1 MPPDRA
7 REEVRRNNSVWS
19 GPTCRVMAMAEPMN
33 ASVPWLQPTVPPFTI
48 GRMNRIL
55 RFAAGTCLLL
65 LVAHGD
71 PLFSQTTPER
81 VWLAGRYDRTRV
93 VVYFE
98 AVKFDGTFPVDAAS
112 LAVPIADAFLE
123 PKALPAGSVARF
135 QQARD
140 AERFTIGD
148 RYDLL

>member
-1 MPPDRA
+1 MLCSKRPNATRSRSRRSSEKQQCMVRTDLPRHGNGRA
-7 REEVRRNNSVWS
+7 DERF
-19 GPTCRVMAMAEPMN
+19 GA
-33 ASVPWLQPTVPPFTI
+33 WLQPTVPPFTI

-98 AVKFDGTFPVDAAS
+98 AVKFDGTFP
-112 LAVPIADAFLE
+112 
-123 PKALPAGSVARF
+123 
-135 QQARD
+135 
-140 AERFTIGD
+140 
-148 RYDLL
+148 